1 MPLPRDRAATD
12 AEVAEVVQRVQ
23 ARLLPAASDERIEVA
38 AHKEEIQAWL
48 EGRPPLR
55 LSRIHALL
63 VTKYK
68 LAASYATLRRFVQAE
83 LGWGKRRVTVRLDDT
98 KPGEV
103 AQVDFGKMGVLRD
116 PESGKLRSLWALIVT
131 LAYSRY
137 QFVWPCFFQTTEEV
151 CAGLDAAWK
160 FFGGVTRVI
169 LPDNM
174 SSIIN
179 TADPLAPKFVEAF
192 AEYAQAR
199 GFFVDSARVR
209 SPKDKARVENQV
221 PFVRESCF
229 AGEVLKTL
237 DDARLRADAWCRDV
251 AGARVHGTTRRVPRD
266 VFTLEELPA
275 MRPPPTERFDVPV
288 WADAKVHPDHH
299 IQVAK
304 ALYSVPTRFIGKT
317 VRVRVDRA
325 SVRIHLGAELIKMH
339 ARVAPGKR
347 AADLTDDPVGKGE
360 IAIRDVASLLMS
372 SITTDRRPVT
382 RSRDPERPRP
392 APTSSSAISSCAA
405 SNDATLRSRRAA

>member
-1 MPLPRDRAATD
+1 M
-12 AEVAEVVQRVQ
+12 
-23 ARLLPAASDERIEVA
+23 
-38 AHKEEIQAWL
+38 
-48 EGRPPLR
+48 
-55 LSRIHALL
+55 
-63 VTKYK
+63 
-68 LAASYATLRRFVQAE
+68 
-83 LGWGKRRVTVRLDDT
+83 TVRLDDT
-98 KPGEV
+98 KLGEV
-103 AQVDFGKMGVLRD
+103 AQVDSGKMSVLRD
-116 PESGKLRSLWALIVT
+116 PESGKLRSLWALSVT

-339 ARVAPGKR
+339 PRVAPGKR
-347 AADLTDDPVGKGE
+347 ATDVTDYPVGKGE
-360 IAIRDVASLLMS
+360 IATRDVASLLKRARARGAHVGQFAERLLDCPLPWTRMRLGYALLRLC
-372 SITTDRRPVT
+372 DRYGEGRVEAVCQSALAFDVVDVKRIEGMLKNALVPASPGVDGRKVVPLRPARFARPTEHFATVT
-382 RSRDPERPRP
+382 RTTTKGVPS
-392 APTSSSAISSCAA
+392 
-405 SNDATLRSRRAA
+405 